1 MITVQAKPF
10 ATLRRLFPDLDI
22 GEAIPVDL
30 PDDATIA
37 QLLHTLDVPDEKAKV
52 IFVNGVV
59 QKKEHTLSDG
69 DEIGIFPPVG
79 GG

>member
-10 ATLRRLFPDLDI
+10 ATLRRHFPELAI
-22 GEAIPVDL
+22 GEATSVEL
-30 PDDATIA
+30 PDDATIT
-37 QLLHTLDVPDEKAKV
+37 QLLRKLDLPSEQVKIV
-52 IFVNGVV
+52 FVNGVI
-59 QKKEHTLSDG
+59 QKKNHTLSDG